1 MSLRKLQ
8 PQHIFT
14 GIQLLPPGQVLVVE
28 TSGKVIDIVAAA
40 DAGEGIEQ
48 VEGWISPGLIN
59 CHCHLE
65 LSHLLGTVPERTGL
79 PGFVQQIMSRRD
91 ADAGGLMQAM
101 ESADRQMWKA
111 GIQAVGDI
119 CNRTDSLAVKNNS
132 RITYHHFIEVS
143 GWMPEVAEKRY
154 HSAWQILQSFLESS
168 GRASLV
174 PHAPYSVSAELWK
187 LLLPNFAGQP
197 ITIHNQESKAE
208 QLLFEKGEGE
218 WPDFFATWQINHEH
232 FMPSGNSSLQ
242 TVFPYL
248 QSASSLLL
256 VHNTYTSAADIE
268 WTESRHAS
276 VFWCLCP
283 SANKFIENELPP
295 VEMLRQKKCRI
306 VLGTDS
312 LASNH
317 SLSLLD
323 EMKLISHHFPSI
335 PAEEMLRWA
344 TSEGAA
350 ALQLEDQLGL
360 LRPGTSPG
368 ILQLE
373 NIGPDHLIGENTRIT
388 RWW

>member
-1 MSLRKLQ
+1 M
-8 PQHIFT
+8 
-14 GIQLLPPGQVLVVE
+14 VLVVE
-28 TSGKVIDIVAAA
+28 TSGKVVDILPASE
-40 DAGEGIEQ
+40 AGDGIEKLA
-48 VEGWISPGLIN
+48 GWITPGLIN

-65 LSHLLGTVPERTGL
+65 LSHLRGTIPEKTGL
-79 PGFVQQIMSRRD
+79 PGFVQHILSGRD
-91 ADAGGLMQAM
+91 ADSGNPQIAM
-101 ESADRQMWKA
+101 ESADRDMWKA

-119 CNRTDSLAVKNNS
+119 CNRIDSLPVKRNS
-132 RITYHHFIEVS
+132 RITYHQFVEVS
-143 GWMPEVAEKRY
+143 GWMPEVAKKRFQ
-154 HSAWQILQSFLESS
+154 SALQTLQSFLQISP
-168 GRASLV
+168 RASLV
-174 PHAPYSVSAELWK
+174 PHAPYSVSPELWK
-187 LLLPNFAGQP
+187 LLMTNFEGQP

-208 QLLFEKGEGE
+208 QTLFEKGEGE
-218 WPDFFATWQINHEH
+218 WPEFFAAWKINHEH
-232 FMPSGNSSLQ
+232 FIPSGNSSLQ
-242 TVFPYL
+242 TILPFL
-248 QSASSLLL
+248 QSASSLML

-283 SANKFIENELPP
+283 RANKYIENELPP
-295 VEMLRQKKCRI
+295 LELLRQKNCRI

-323 EMKLISHHFPSI
+323 EMKLLSRHFSSI
-335 PAEEMLRWA
+335 PAGEMLRWA

-373 NIGPDHLIGENTRIT
+373 NLGPGEQIVDSTRIT